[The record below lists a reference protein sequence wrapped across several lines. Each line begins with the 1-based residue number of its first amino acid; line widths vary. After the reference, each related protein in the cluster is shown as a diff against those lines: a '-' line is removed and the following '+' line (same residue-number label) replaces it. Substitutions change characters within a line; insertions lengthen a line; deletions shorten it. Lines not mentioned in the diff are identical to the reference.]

1 MSGKVQWYV
10 VAYGGNQPCP
20 VVPRPGHIGFWEAG
34 GVTGVDVHPEVA
46 DVLLDLATGL
56 RFSGPTPDLVP
67 VPPSDEARALLAAVL
82 AGRGPDDDE
91 DDDEPA
97 EGTDIHYDVP
107 PEHGDPVGGRPAVVV
122 TWPPGARVTED
133 DGAAD

>member
-1 MSGKVQWYV
+1 MSKKKWLLV
-10 VAYGGNQPCP
+10 VWEHGPCP
-20 VVPRPGHIGFWEAG
+20 VAPRRGHCGYRAAE
-34 GVTGVDVHPEVA
+34 GVTGPGVHPEVGG
-46 DVLLDLATGL
+46 VLADLAVGL
-56 RFSGPTPDLVP
+56 EFGGRTPELVP
-67 VPPSDEARALLAAVL
+67 VPPSPEARALLAAVM

-97 EGTDIHYDVP
+97 DGGTDIHYDVP

-122 TWPPGARVTED
+122 PWPPGARVTED